1 MASIQK
7 VRQNNTSQTLSSPG
21 FDDALKLRAKQN
33 GELCNR
39 NHPGSSVNY
48 DTEKTRKIRNEYID
62 HQLIKDSEYDHS
74 NLAAVLKNDHNT
86 APIIAMPLPG
96 NDLHLPDNL
105 EYKQLKAGEKAL
117 PKRLQPGVAAC
128 LPKAET
134 DFGFMQAQQKHSR
147 LKTSTLYLKNSTE
160 QIINTLEYFAG
171 DSGRKTT
178 NSKSRESDN
187 LTRILTR

>member
-7 VRQNNTSQTLSSPG
+7 VRQNKTSQTLSSHG
-21 FDDALKLRAKQN
+21 FDDALKQRAKQN
-33 GELCNR
+33 GDLFNR
-39 NHPGSSVNY
+39 NHQRYYSNY

-62 HQLIKDSEYDHS
+62 HQLNKDSEPYNS

-96 NDLHLPDNL
+96 NDLHPPDDL
-105 EYKQLKAGEKAL
+105 EHKLLRASEKAI

-134 DFGFMQAQQKHSR
+134 DFGFMQGLKKYSR
-147 LKTSTLYLKNSTE
+147 LKKSALYPRNSTE
-160 QIINTLEYFAG
+160 QIISPLEYFS
-171 DSGRKTT
+171 DDTDRKTMKPKT
-178 NSKSRESDN
+178 RE
-187 LTRILTR
+187 